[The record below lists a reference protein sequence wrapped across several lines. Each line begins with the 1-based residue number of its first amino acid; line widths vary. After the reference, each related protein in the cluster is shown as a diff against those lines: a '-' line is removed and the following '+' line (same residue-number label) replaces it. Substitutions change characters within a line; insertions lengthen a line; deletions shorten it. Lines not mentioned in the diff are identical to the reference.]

1 MSLSLPSSLEINI
14 VVSSK
19 VIDHYNRCWNVV
31 WKVQNRKFTNT
42 QIQETASEKS
52 SLSTCELRLL
62 LDCCQESRLPA
73 DQWGRRPFQIFL
85 KTSHFS
91 QVFSS
96 RFHYYCHYQSWQ
108 ILQIPQESVQLYSTL
123 ETLLPKSWLQ
133 LTGEQNIPTF
143 SNLVLFPRSARVSD
157 FKFILILTNVIV
169 CCRSCFNGINGAAW
183 QEGRTTCTPQTKQP
197 KNQWQWEKST
207 KKGDL
212 IISGAKN
219 MLDQHCWLYLNYFLT
234 LKKYF
239 ELCIESKPRF
249 SYFPWTRTEL
259 QNNESCV
266 SLQFMIC

>member
-1 MSLSLPSSLEINI
+1 MLYE
-14 VVSSK
+14 K
-19 VIDHYNRCWNVV
+19 Y
-31 WKVQNRKFTNT
+31 KKKFTTT

-73 DQWGRRPFQIFL
+73 DQHDEEDDLFGFFFL

-96 RFHYYCHYQSWQ
+96 RFYYYCHYQSWQ

-143 SNLVLFPRSARVSD
+143 SKLVLFPRSARVSD

-183 QEGRTTCTPQTKQP
+183 QEGRTTCRLQTKQP
-197 KNQWQWEKST
+197 KNQWQWEKTT
-207 KKGDL
+207 KKRDL
-212 IISGAKN
+212 ILSGAKN
-219 MLDQHCWLYLNYFLT
+219 MLDQHCWLYLNYFLA
-234 LKKYF
+234 
-239 ELCIESKPRF
+239 
-249 SYFPWTRTEL
+249 
-259 QNNESCV
+259 
-266 SLQFMIC
+266 